1 MIDSFSRRTK
11 RRILLSFDLGMV
23 LFAFYVAFV
32 LRYGTAFPIERLAAS
47 WPVALLLMSIAP
59 IAIIGLRLPWIKLS
73 SFDMRGAVRVA
84 VVAAILSSVISVT
97 SFVFN
102 IGSSGSIPAI
112 FAASYFALA
121 IFGRMIALQLMTS
134 LGVNGS
140 VTRVA
145 IFGAGAAGIQLS
157 SALRQ
162 SPEVVPV
169 CFFDD
174 NPSYKGLLIAGLRV
188 HQRANLERIVK
199 AEGIKR
205 ILVAIPSL
213 SQTELG
219 DLVSELSRLNVDLQV
234 LPSFVDLIYGKSKE
248 LKTVAP
254 NTLLGRDHVDLDIP
268 EIAKTYAGRTAMVT
282 GAGGS
287 IGSKL
292 CKQLLEC
299 RPHKVVLF
307 EQSEFALYE
316 IEATLRPLAKEKGI
330 ELVARLGSVC
340 DRIRVEDILKT
351 EKVEVV
357 LHAAA
362 YKHVPMVEDNEVE
375 GARNYVLGTQV
386 VAEAANACGVDRFI
400 LISTDK
406 AVRPTNVMGA
416 TKRLAEL
423 VLQDLATRST
433 HTRYSMVRFGN
444 VLGSSGS
451 VLPLFQRQIRQGGP
465 ITVTHPEVTRFF
477 MTIPEA
483 ARLVLL
489 AAVFAKGGDVF
500 ILDMGEPMKI
510 VDVARRMV
518 EMSGASVK
526 SPDNLGGIEI
536 KITGLRPGEKLYE
549 ELLIDDDSLLPTPHS
564 KILRADEARLSQIET
579 ARMLRDL
586 GKAIKGSDQDGVR
599 AVIQRDVQGYHQTD
613 LKGEANPKIG

>member
-1 MIDSFSRRTK
+1 M
-11 RRILLSFDLGMV
+11 LLSFDWSMV
-23 LFAFYVAFV
+23 FAAFYLAFV
-32 LRYGTAFPIERLAAS
+32 LRYGTAFPIERFAAS
-47 WPVALLLMSIAP
+47 WPVTVLLMCLAP
-59 IAIIGLRLPWIKLS
+59 VAIIGLRLPWIKLS
-73 SFDMRGAVRVA
+73 SFDMRGALRVA
-84 VVAAILSSVISVT
+84 VVAMILSSVVSLT
-97 SFVFN
+97 SLVFD
-102 IGSSGSIPAI
+102 IGSVRSIPAI
-112 FAASYFALA
+112 FAAGYFALA
-121 IFGRMIALQLMTS
+121 IFGRMVALQLLTS
-134 LGVNGS
+134 LGGSGS

-188 HQRANLERIVK
+188 HPRAELERIIN

-213 SQTELG
+213 DQTDLA
-219 DLVSELSRLNVDLQV
+219 DLVTELSRLDIDLQV
-234 LPSFVDLIYGKSKE
+234 LPSYVDLIYGKSKE

-254 NTLLGRDHVDLDIP
+254 NTLLGRDNVDLDIP

-287 IGSKL
+287 IGSEL
-292 CKQLLEC
+292 CKQLVEC
-299 RPHKVVLF
+299 RPQKIVLF

-316 IEATLRPLAKEKGI
+316 IEAALRPIATEKNI

-340 DRIRVEDILKT
+340 NAVRVEDVLTT

-375 GARNYVLGTQV
+375 GARNNVLGTQI
-386 VAEAANACGVDRFI
+386 VAEAANKCGVDRFI

-465 ITVTHPEVTRFF
+465 ITVTHPDVTRFF

-500 ILDMGEPMKI
+500 ILDMGKPMKI

-518 EMSGASVK
+518 EMSGASVQ
-526 SPDNLGGIEI
+526 SPDNMGGIEI

-549 ELLIDDDSLLPTPHS
+549 ELLIDDDSLLPTPHA

-586 GKAIKGSDQDGVR
+586 ASAVQNSDKAMVR
-599 AVIQRDVQGYHQTD
+599 TVIERDVQGYHRAD
-613 LKGEANPKIG
+613 LTGTAKPQLG